1 MPIAL
6 VGIVSVV
13 FLALAGVLARHSITA
28 ILSMVWQA
36 IPTVNLGLVH
46 DIFGGLRRALQSAAA
61 DIEHWGERVAQ
72 PFADALGA
80 PVNAAVWLFNVV
92 TRTFQALVHAV
103 EHVVTVTIPGV
114 YADLFSRLVGVAQHL
129 QHNLNVAQDFL
140 FERLIGVR
148 DALQSNINRLATIT
162 AGAVAGAIGLARH
175 DLAVAQDF
183 LFAKTVQ
190 VATDLQHNIN
200 TLAAE
205 AAHAISSTAAETLQA
220 AEQVA
225 ARDAAE
231 AAHLLNVGAATV
243 AAGAIG
249 GLLTDVETL
258 GRDMAGGFADVRG
271 AIADIPAA
279 IPADIAAALA
289 TSALATR
296 ALTRLARECTVP
308 NCRTVNGAKGFLE
321 SLLSGV
327 ELDAFIALV
336 AALAADPA
344 RAAQRIDE
352 WFGPVTREA
361 ETIGKGLLGLVNR

>member
-1 MPIAL
+1 MPIAI
-6 VGIVSVV
+6 VGVVSVV
-13 FLALAGVLARHSITA
+13 FMALAGVLARHSITS

-36 IPTVNLGLVH
+36 IPTINLGVIQ
-46 DIFGGLRRALQSAAA
+46 DVFGGLRRALQSAAS

-72 PFADALGA
+72 PFADALAG

-92 TRTFQALVHAV
+92 TRAFQALVHAV
-103 EHVVTVTIPGV
+103 EYVATVAIPRA
-114 YADLFSRLVGVAQHL
+114 YDDLFSRLVGVAQHL

-148 DALQSNINRLATIT
+148 DALQSNINRLAAAT
-162 AGAVAGAIGLARH
+162 AGAVTGAITLARH
-175 DLAVAQDF
+175 DLSVAQDF
-183 LFAKTVQ
+183 LFAKTVE

-205 AAHAISSTAAETLQA
+205 AAHAITTTAADTLQA
-220 AEQVA
+220 AEQAA

-249 GLLTDVETL
+249 GLLTDVDAL
-258 GRDMAGGFADVRG
+258 GRDMAGGFADVRE
-271 AIADIPAA
+271 AIGDIPIA
-279 IPADIAAALA
+279 IPASIAGALA

-296 ALTRLARECTVP
+296 ALARLARDCTVP

-336 AALAADPA
+336 AALAADPGH
-344 RAAQRIDE
+344 AAQRIDE
-352 WFGPVTREA
+352 WFGPVAREA
-361 ETIGKGLLGLVNR
+361 ETIGKGLLGLVTR